1 MANNKNTRQTVG
13 NVKNSVNNKSQNKAK
28 RSGNGAFYR
37 IVNDKRLMVPITA
50 LLSLF
55 VVALIALI
63 VLDST
68 GILYGYI
75 PDKGKDP
82 IQGTV
87 SDGDREFL
95 DGNVIKSGQY
105 EYKLYKDGTA
115 ELQYY
120 EDNYATEIVVPAE
133 IDGYKVT
140 AIGDECFVWMP
151 YLTSVT
157 VPEGVTY
164 IGVEAFS
171 GCGTL
176 AVLKLPTTLSR
187 IADQAFKD
195 CPSTMTVEY
204 RGDISKVT
212 VGAGN
217 EALLNSINAK

>member
-1 MANNKNTRQTVG
+1 MENGK
-13 NVKNSVNNKSQNKAK
+13 KSADKKLQNKTK
-28 RSGNGAFYR
+28 RSGSGIFYKL
-37 IVNDKRLMVPITA
+37 VNDKRLMVPITA
-50 LLSLF
+50 LLSILI
-55 VVALIALI
+55 VALVTLI

-68 GILYGYI
+68 GILYGYV
-75 PDKGKDP
+75 PDKGKEP
-82 IQGTV
+82 IHGTV
-87 SDGDREFL
+87 DSGDREFAQG
-95 DGNVIKSGQY
+95 DAIVSGDY
-105 EYKLYKDGTA
+105 EYRLYTDGTA
-115 ELQYY
+115 ELQYFR
-120 EDNYATEIVVPAE
+120 DNYATEIVVPAE
-133 IDGYKVT
+133 IDGHKVT
-140 AIGDECFVWMP
+140 AIGDECFVWMA

-157 VPEGVTY
+157 VPEGITY

-217 EALLNSINAK
+217 EALLTSINGK